1 MNQYDRS
8 TKNIKNCENIAH
20 FQQILIDF
28 NIKKKQILNLK

>member
-28 NIKKKQILNLK
+28 NIKKNKC